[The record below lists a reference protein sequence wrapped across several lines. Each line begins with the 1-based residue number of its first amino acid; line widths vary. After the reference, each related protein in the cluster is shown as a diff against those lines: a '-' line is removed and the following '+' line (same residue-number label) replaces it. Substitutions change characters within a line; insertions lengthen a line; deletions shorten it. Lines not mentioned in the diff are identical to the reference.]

1 MKKIIVVWIVCLVP
15 LLMGWHWFD
24 AAARRNADGIEAYN
38 QGQFGEALQ
47 RFLSARGLKPENA
60 ALQHNTAAAMY
71 RLGKFQEA
79 LEEFSRVE
87 PGRFG
92 VSRRD
97 FHYNLGNTYFR
108 LEQFDK
114 ALDHY
119 KQALLQDPGD
129 FDAKRNFELAL
140 KRLEQKKQQ
149 TRDPGQSPRD
159 QKRDPGQSEPKAQPP
174 KGEGGREQRPQE
186 KYQALLQYLSQKEK
200 EQLKER
206 KRKVAREARREKDW

>member
-1 MKKIIVVWIVCLVP
+1 MDKRLMVLCLVP
-15 LLMGWHWFD
+15 LLWGWHWFD
-24 AAARRNADGIEAYN
+24 PAARRNAAGIEAYN

-47 RFLSARGLKPENA
+47 KFLSARGLKPQDA

-71 RLGKFQEA
+71 KLGKFQEA
-79 LEEFSRVE
+79 LEEFSRVDPE
-87 PGRFG
+87 SSG

-108 LEQFDK
+108 LKQFDK

-129 FDAKRNFELAL
+129 LDAKRNFELAL
-140 KRLEQKKQQ
+140 QRLHQQKNQRQ
-149 TRDPGQSPRD
+149 DPEPSPRD
-159 QKRDPGQSEPKAQPP
+159 QERKPGESEPDAQPP
-174 KGEGGREQRPQE
+174 KRENGKEQKPQE
-186 KYQALLQYLSQKEK
+186 KYQTLLQYLSQKEK

-206 KRKVAREARREKDW
+206 KRKVPREARREKDW

>member
-1 MKKIIVVWIVCLVP
+1 MDKRLIALCLVP
-15 LLMGWHWFD
+15 LLCGWHWFD
-24 AAARRNADGIEAYN
+24 PAARRNAAGMEAYS

-47 RFLSARGLKPENA
+47 KFLSARGLKPQDA

-71 RLGKFQEA
+71 KLGKFQEA
-79 LEEFSRVE
+79 LEEFSRVDPE
-87 PGRFG
+87 SRG

-108 LEQFDK
+108 LKQFDK

-140 KRLEQKKQQ
+140 QQLQQQKKQRQ
-149 TRDPGQSPRD
+149 DPEQSPRD
-159 QKRDPGQSEPKAQPP
+159 QKRKPGESKPDAQPP
-174 KGEGGREQRPQE
+174 KGENGKEQKPQE
-186 KYQALLQYLSQKEK
+186 KYRTLLQYLSQKEK